1 MILPRRR
8 ASLGFGGIE
17 VSHIVTDEMI
27 GDADVSTLGIW
38 SVHFPAPIRRSPFG
52 RPAEAL
58 LSSSDDTERRW
69 AVAQGTASIDLAARP
84 ALGLFA
90 CTWARCLPR
99 DIWEWALEQRFK
111 GGQKGTAAYVT
122 AQRLVEADRQSK
134 AAPALTAAQRSLD
147 ELARYARPR
156 GIKLGI
162 ESRVNHWQIP
172 TFNELGAL
180 LAASDPE
187 TVGFWYDCG
196 HVQVL
201 HNLGFHRHQDWLTAY
216 GERIVGVHCHDVIGL
231 RDHLL
236 PGLGELDF
244 QAIARVLPKDAVIT
258 CELDW
263 YYTPEE
269 IMQGASDLGWLSSLR
284 RSEVAVSCQ
293 VCKWQVASLGTCDL
307 PLALDRHSTP
317 ATCHPPSHKMYSPSI
332 FGVACRPV
340 VE

>member
-1 MILPRRR
+1 MNTRTNSAF
-8 ASLGFGGIE
+8 ASQSPSQHDGLSRLALSTMWMQHRFARLDDFVSAARELGFGGIE

-27 GDADVSTLGIW
+27 GDADVGTLGIW

-69 AVAQGTASIDLAARP
+69 AVAQGTASIDLAATAGAR
-84 ALGLFA
+84 AVCLHLGEVP
-90 CTWARCLPR
+90 TTRH
-99 DIWEWALEQRFK
+99 WEWALEQRFK
-111 GGQKGTAAYVT
+111 GGQKDTAAYVT

-147 ELARYARPR
+147 ELAGYARPR
-156 GIKLGI
+156 GIQLGI
-162 ESRVNHWQIP
+162 ESRVNYWQIP
-172 TFNELGAL
+172 TFDELGAL

-187 TVGFWYDCG
+187 SVGFWYDCG

-201 HNLGFHRHQDWLTAY
+201 HNIGFHRHQDWLSAY
-216 GERIVGVHCHDVIGL
+216 GERIVGVHCHDVIGV

-236 PGLGELDF
+236 PGLGEIDF
-244 QAIARVLPKDAVIT
+244 PTIARFLPEDAVIT

-269 IMQGASDLGWLSSLR
+269 IMQGASTLAGFLR
-284 RSEVAVSCQ
+284 
-293 VCKWQVASLGTCDL
+293 
-307 PLALDRHSTP
+307 
-317 ATCHPPSHKMYSPSI
+317 
-332 FGVACRPV
+332 
-340 VE
+340 